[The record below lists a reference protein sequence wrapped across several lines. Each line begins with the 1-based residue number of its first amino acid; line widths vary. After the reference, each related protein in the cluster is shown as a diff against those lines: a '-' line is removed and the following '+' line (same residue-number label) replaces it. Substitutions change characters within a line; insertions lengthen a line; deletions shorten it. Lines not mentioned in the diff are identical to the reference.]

1 MTRVDDQ
8 VFCQHNIN
16 EEDSESLSKLQ
27 KVEYLE
33 EDEGTFN
40 LLIRTKTMAQQDFLE
55 DLT

>member
-40 LLIRTKTMAQQDFLE
+40 LLIRTETMAQQDFLE